1 MASSPRQPPARR
13 FQPLRLVLGVL
24 LIALTWTNQILA
36 EIRNADY
43 QPPPEREYKLWY
55 RNYDSPAIRALLEL
69 ALNKTPEYG
78 QFRIIRSEEMGQ
90 GRVLRE
96 LSRARTSL
104 IDIAN
109 VASSSQR
116 ESELLAIPIPIDG
129 GLLGFRVCVTLP
141 HSLPLFEGV
150 SSIEDLKE
158 RGIRIGQGLHWPDTD
173 ILEANDISVVTH
185 TRYEI
190 LFRML
195 RNDRFDCFARGVN
208 EVLFD
213 LEIENDPDLVIE
225 PSLMLAYAMPSYF
238 FTAPHDYMTAHRVQL
253 GMERAIQ
260 DGSFARYLAD
270 YYSKPI
276 EQLAL
281 DRRNVIVLKNP
292 FLSEESRM
300 VGRRTLDNLHR
311 RLKVLSR

>member
-1 MASSPRQPPARR
+1 MPRSSHSPPARR
-13 FQPLRLVLGVL
+13 PCL
-24 LIALTWTNQILA
+24 LCFVFGILLTLITGTTYCLA
-36 EIRNADY
+36 AVQNTAY
-43 QPPPEREYKLWY
+43 QPPPAREYTLWY

-69 ALNKTPEYG
+69 ALKKTPEYG
-78 QFRIIRSEEMGQ
+78 EFRIIRSEEMGQ

-96 LSRARTSL
+96 LAHGRTRL

-109 VASSSQR
+109 VASSSER

-129 GLLGFRVCVTLP
+129 GLLGFRVCVVLP

-150 SSIEDLKE
+150 RTVDDLKE

-173 ILEANDISVVTH
+173 ILKVNDIPVVTH

-195 RNDRFDCFARGVN
+195 RNDRFDCFARGVS
-208 EVLFD
+208 EVMFD
-213 LEIENDPDLVIE
+213 LAIENDPELVIE
-225 PSLMLAYAMPSYF
+225 PSIMLAYPMPSYF
-238 FTAPHDYMTAHRVQL
+238 FTSPYDYLTAHRVQL

-260 DGSFARYLAD
+260 DGSFAKFLTQ
-270 YYSKPI
+270 YYGTAI
-276 EQLAL
+276 ESLAL
-281 DRRNVIVLKNP
+281 DRRNVIVLRNP

-300 VGRRTLDNLHR
+300 VGRQTLDNLQR
-311 RLKVLSR
+311 RLQFLSR